1 MDESS
6 SDPAGS
12 RAVHAERAEELRRD
26 EGAWRQAAEAL
37 QRTSPDPAVRRR
49 APRRPARPDPLLSEG
64 LFGPSKRPWEPATSG
79 AMVGPGPGPEPHR
92 FAADLLERVALQY
105 PHPDVVRLYEERR
118 RGR

>member
-6 SDPAGS
+6 SDTAGS
-12 RAVHAERAEELRRD
+12 RAAHAERASELRQD
-26 EGAWRQAAEAL
+26 ESAWRQAAQAL
-37 QRTSPDPAVRRR
+37 QPAPAVRRR
-49 APRRPARPDPLLSEG
+49 APRRPARPDPVLAEG